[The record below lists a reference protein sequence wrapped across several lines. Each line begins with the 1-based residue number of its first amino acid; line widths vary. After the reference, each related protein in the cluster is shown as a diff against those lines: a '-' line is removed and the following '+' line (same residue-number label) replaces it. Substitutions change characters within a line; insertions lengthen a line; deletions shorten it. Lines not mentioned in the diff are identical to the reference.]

1 MLGHSK
7 GIFLWMPSPHL
18 NLLGHVYLGGFLLAG
33 TILLILGDDF
43 LALVGFVSAYVFA
56 SLVHEL
62 DVDLAVRLVFG
73 VDHVDISVVA
83 SCDDHT
89 AVWRNLQIE
98 FVEDVL

>member
-1 MLGHSK
+1 
-7 GIFLWMPSPHL
+7 MPSPHH
-18 NLLGHVYLGGFLLAG
+18 NLLGHVYFGGFLLAASV
-33 TILLILGDDF
+33 LLVLGDDF
-43 LALVGFVSAYVFA
+43 LALVGFVSSYVFT

-62 DVDLAVRLVFG
+62 DIDLAVRLVFG
-73 VDHVDISVVA
+73 VDDVHISVVA